1 MKNKIFIPIVVILLV
16 ALYTG
21 VSNYSL
27 KEINTEDLD
36 VSKFIEI
43 ADEVSENKAQINWK
57 YVASIIGVIQKN
69 NFKSVD
75 TDKIKYISNLFLE
88 ESTDEYKLNNLDL
101 VLDKLNLKKK
111 EKNRVTNYIEDLKYF
126 GLKPERLGAD
136 TKYTKFIDN
145 LKDDAIDNYK
155 TYKVLPSI
163 TIAQAILESGWGE
176 SSLAK
181 DYNNLFG
188 IKADIYWSGSSVT
201 LETTEFEDTKINDK
215 FRKYDNQGD
224 SLKDHAKFLAENKRY
239 KNNGVF
245 DMNTYIYQAKALEKA
260 GYSTAM
266 DENGKK
272 LYASRLIEI
281 IRQYN
286 LQIIDSEVQSEN
298 LK

>member
-1 MKNKIFIPIVVILLV
+1 MKNKIFITIVVILLV

-57 YVASIIGVIQKN
+57 YVASIIGVIEKN

-75 TDKIKYISNLFLE
+75 TDEIKYISNLFLE

-101 VLDKLNLKKK
+101 VLDKLDLKKK
-111 EKNRVTNYIEDLKYF
+111 ERNRVANYIEDLKYF
-126 GLKPERLGAD
+126 GLKLERLGSD

-155 TYKVLPSI
+155 SYKVLPSI

-201 LETTEFEDTKINDK
+201 LETTEFENTKINDK
-215 FRKYDNQGD
+215 FRKYDNQGG

-286 LQIIDSEVQSEN
+286 LQIIDSEVQS
-298 LK
+298 